1 MRLRIIA
8 IWGSIIILFAGVLGA
23 GSKPAHADK
32 IRVTTFTD
40 LADLARHIGGGQVEV
55 TSLATGVEDTHGV
68 PINPSFVPLLNR
80 ADLLVLVGLGCEH
93 AFLPALLEASKNPRI
108 QQGKPG
114 SVDMETLAQILSPD
128 FLLRN
133 SVYTSVLVGFA
144 CPLVGV
150 FLVMRRLVFMGV
162 ALPQISSTGVAIALS
177 LPLWFGIH
185 LPDHG
190 AHSAHALAFAG
201 SMTFSLT
208 AILVLAFLE
217 RRGRGQPEG
226 RLGTAYVVS
235 ASLSI
240 LLLSKNPHGEIG
252 WLDLLKGE
260 VITVSNFDL
269 ILTAATLLLVLTV
282 LRIFHKELLLVSFD
296 REMAITLRKNVVFW
310 DILLYLLIG
319 LTVSMAVLSVGP
331 LIAFGFLLIPAL
343 TAHLFAHNIRQFAL
357 LAASVGG
364 TVAFLG
370 FWLAYQ
376 YDLPVGPADVVL
388 LGGLYAVAW
397 VIAKLLPEDSRY
409 LRQT

>member
-1 MRLRIIA
+1 
-8 IWGSIIILFAGVLGA
+8 
-23 GSKPAHADK
+23 
-32 IRVTTFTD
+32 
-40 LADLARHIGGGQVEV
+40 
-55 TSLATGVEDTHGV
+55 
-68 PINPSFVPLLNR
+68 
-80 ADLLVLVGLGCEH
+80 
-93 AFLPALLEASKNPRI
+93 
-108 QQGKPG
+108 
-114 SVDMETLAQILSPD
+114 METLSQILSPD

-177 LPLWFGIH
+177 FPLWFGFQLH
-185 LPDHG
+185 DHG

-208 AILVLAFLE
+208 AILVLAFME

-240 LLLSKNPHGEIG
+240 LLLAKNPYGEIG

-269 ILTAATLLLVLTV
+269 GLTAAMLLLVLIA
-282 LRIFHKELLLVSFD
+282 LGLFHKELLLVSFD
-296 REMAITLRKNVVFW
+296 REMAITLRKNVIFW
-310 DILLYLLIG
+310 DVLLYLLIG

-343 TAHLFAHNIRQFAL
+343 TAHLFARNIRQFTAL
-357 LAASVGG
+357 ASLVGG
-364 TVAFLG
+364 VVAFLG
-370 FWLAYQ
+370 FWVAYQ
-376 YDLPVGPADVVL
+376 SDLPVGPTDVVL
-388 LGGLYAVAW
+388 LGGVYTVAW
-397 VIAKLLPEDSRY
+397 GISKLLPEGARGSGK
-409 LRQT
+409 L